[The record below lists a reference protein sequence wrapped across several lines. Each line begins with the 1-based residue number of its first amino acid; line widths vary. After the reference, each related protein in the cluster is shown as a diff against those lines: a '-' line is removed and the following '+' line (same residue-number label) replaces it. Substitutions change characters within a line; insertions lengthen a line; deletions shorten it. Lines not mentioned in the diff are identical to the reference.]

1 MIQLKRKIQTY
12 FLKQKYFPNIT
23 LNPYIQQIQIKPVIN
38 DLDHSHMSP
47 CLVATNGTL
56 YQGLELAYLVDWWA
70 DTLSG
75 LTGSRIDGEQR

>member
-1 MIQLKRKIQTY
+1 
-12 FLKQKYFPNIT
+12 
-23 LNPYIQQIQIKPVIN
+23 
-38 DLDHSHMSP
+38 MSP

-75 LTGSRIDGEQR
+75 LTGRRIDGEQR